1 MHLLIGLLFA
11 QDAAPGGGKAP
22 PGGLFGDPSL
32 VLMLGLMF
40 AAFFFIVILPQRR
53 REKKDREDLFGK
65 LKKNDEVLTSSGIIG
80 IVAFIKDDE
89 VVLKVDESSNTR
101 LRVLKSTIL
110 RVLNPKDGPGKTGA
124 DSKAAEGANTGG

>member
-1 MHLLIGLLFA
+1 MHLLIALFA
-11 QDAAPGGGKAP
+11 QDTKPPVPGP
-22 PGGLFGDPSL
+22 FGDPSL
-32 VLMLGLMF
+32 ILMLGLMF

-53 REKKDREDLFGK
+53 REKRDREELFGK

-80 IVAFIKDDE
+80 IVAAIKDDE

-110 RVLNPKDGPGKTGA
+110 RIINPKDGPGKTAA
-124 DSKAAEGANTGG
+124 DSKATDGANASAPAANN